1 MPFKNKNNSYD
12 VVDASAI
19 SNGPEITDIG
29 QREKGI
35 ADGKMAAKM
44 DDVPEREMWTRKMD
58 FIFSCIGY
66 SIGLGNVWRFPYLCY
81 KNGGGIK
88 FTLFPYV
95 PMLQKQGG
103 INYKIFS
110 YLCYKNLENIKKYSI
125 FSYLCYKIYKTRSYQ
140 L

>member
-1 MPFKNKNNSYD
+1 MPIKNKNNSYD

-88 FTLFPYV
+88 YD
-95 PMLQKQGG
+95 
-103 INYKIFS
+103 IIS
-110 YLCYKNLENIKKYSI
+110 YLCYKNGGCFKYNVFPYIYVTKTGDVLNIMYFHI
-125 FSYLCYKIYKTRSYQ
+125 YICYTNGDVSNIT
-140 L
+140 